1 MNIVNRVLA
10 GLLLLALVVASIVV
24 VLLISAFV
32 DVAQIRHL
40 WPYGPVETIGRD
52 ITRLGPARRAPVAI
66 GTAAAG
72 LLALLLFVLEFRRT
86 PRRARLMTIHAEGPG
101 YTEIA
106 FGTLEDVVRH
116 VGTEISGVE
125 EITRAR
131 IDPGREGLRVACRAR
146 ISPAAEMATAGSEL
160 EQTIARRVREATGVP
175 VSSVRVRTE
184 AGAAGSR
191 AGSRAGSGTRARR
204 RVR

>member
-1 MNIVNRVLA
+1 MNVANRVLA
-10 GLLLLALVVASIVV
+10 SLLLLLVIVASIVV

-40 WPYGPVETIGRD
+40 WLYGPVETMGRD
-52 ITRLGPARRAPVAI
+52 ITRLGPARRTPVAI
-66 GTAAAG
+66 GAAVVG
-72 LLALLLFVLEFRRT
+72 LLAFLLFALEFRGT

-101 YTEIA
+101 RTEIA

-116 VGTEISGVE
+116 AGTETAGVE
-125 EITRAR
+125 GITRAR
-131 IDPGREGLRVACRAR
+131 IDPGRAGLRVACRAR
-146 ISPAAEMATAGSEL
+146 ISSAAEMATAGAEL
-160 EQTIARRVREATGVP
+160 EQTIARRVRATTGVP

-184 AGAAGSR
+184 SGATGS
-191 AGSRAGSGTRARR
+191 GAGSGAHARR